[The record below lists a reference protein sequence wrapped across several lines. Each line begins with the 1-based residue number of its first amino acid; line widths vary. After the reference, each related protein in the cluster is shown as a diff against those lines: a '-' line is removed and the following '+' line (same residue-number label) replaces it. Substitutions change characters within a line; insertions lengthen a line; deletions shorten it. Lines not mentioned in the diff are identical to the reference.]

1 MSIKS
6 FGASKEMLLSR
17 MLIKLSRAIS
27 DKSERSQ
34 WFVKFIKCMAASK

>member
-1 MSIKS
+1 MFIKS
-6 FGASKEMLLSR
+6 FGASKEMFLSR

-34 WFVKFIKCMAASK
+34 WFVKFIKRMAASK